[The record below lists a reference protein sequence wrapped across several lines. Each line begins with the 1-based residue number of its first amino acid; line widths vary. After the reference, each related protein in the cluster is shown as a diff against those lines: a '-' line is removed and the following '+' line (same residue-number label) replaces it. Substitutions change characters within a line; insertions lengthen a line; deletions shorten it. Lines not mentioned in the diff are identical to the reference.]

1 MMSVMWRKFPLTEWR
16 IMADS
21 GKSPLCSGASQ
32 FAAGYAAAR
41 LAITAMTALCVS
53 RLLLLNKVTII
64 DAQFVRKQVGFH
76 G

>member
-21 GKSPLCSGASQ
+21 GKSKLCSGASQ

-53 RLLLLNKVTII
+53 RLLLLNKVTI
-64 DAQFVRKQVGFH
+64 DARFVRKQVGFH